1 MVPDVSK
8 EHSVSTFKVQAVQEQ
23 PTWKFFFGVPDL

>member
-1 MVPDVSK
+1 VVPDVSK
-8 EHSVSTFKVQAVQEQ
+8 EHSVFSFRVQEVQEQ